1 MLHIAIYHPQI
12 PQNTGTL
19 LRLGSCFG
27 IVVDLIRPFSFLW
40 DDKYLRRAGMDY
52 LDTVEY
58 RIHESFDAFLE
69 VYGRTTGKNAEQAQK
84 EKSRAAEREGQRRI
98 IALEAD
104 NKYRIPE
111 IYHQFQFKK
120 DDIILAGSEH
130 DGFAAE
136 DLAKVSYCVKIP
148 MVPGRRSL
156 NVAIAMAI
164 VTAEAMRQID
174 QKIEDTSLI

>member
-27 IVVDLIRPFSFLW
+27 IIVDLIKPFGFLW

-58 RIHESFDAFLE
+58 RIHESFDAFWE
-69 VYGRTTGKNAEQAQK
+69 AYGRTAAKSTEQAQK
-84 EKSRAAEREGQRRI
+84 DEGRAAEEEEQRRI

-130 DGFAAE
+130 DGFAAK
-136 DLAKVSYCVKIP
+136 DLAKVPYCVKIP

-156 NVAIAMAI
+156 NVAIATAI
-164 VTAEAMRQID
+164 VTAEAMRQIN
-174 QKIEDTSLI
+174 QKIGDTDLV